1 MSSEVDL
8 LVQSLTASI
17 HSTHFD
23 WYVLR
28 CQVLFW
34 AWERQ
39 QWTQTAGLHFP
50 ASLAIRCGH
59 VSKSPPG
66 NVSSVLP
73 SRAHR
78 TWLVFPTKSRIL
90 TLLGPQ
96 NTVCA
101 LSNFN
106 LFLPSLTGNQWPDF
120 TIIFFW
126 LFVYFPLH
134 SNNIVGLSVFQR
146 YMVGFILSFVF
157 CLLLNMFVRFIHI
170 VSWKWSS
177 FLLHVTIPLYEHTP
191 PTKGGYLGSLR
202 VCLTMNNA
210 AEKIV
215 VHCPWHTCAQISLG

>member
-1 MSSEVDL
+1 MFNSDDLETMRLRITVAFILIFKLKIFFLQGAHATFIDIKLFYNDPCLKSHCIKQERGQMSSEVDL

-23 WYVLR
+23 WYLLR

-50 ASLAIRCGH
+50 TSLAIRCGH

-90 TLLGPQ
+90 TLLGHQ

-106 LFLPSLTGNQWPDF
+106 LFLPSLTGNQ
-120 TIIFFW
+120 
-126 LFVYFPLH
+126 
-134 SNNIVGLSVFQR
+134 
-146 YMVGFILSFVF
+146 
-157 CLLLNMFVRFIHI
+157 
-170 VSWKWSS
+170 
-177 FLLHVTIPLYEHTP
+177 
-191 PTKGGYLGSLR
+191 
-202 VCLTMNNA
+202 
-210 AEKIV
+210 
-215 VHCPWHTCAQISLG
+215 